1 MLHEGLDL
9 IDTKILRELQSDSSK
24 SAVELATKVGISQS
38 QCWRRIQ
45 QLRDDGYIKAQ
56 VTLLNRKQL
65 GLNAQVFALIK
76 LSSHGRANL
85 HEFSDAIGR
94 CPEVLECYLLMGSFD
109 FALKIVAADVE
120 GYEKFFFNSLSKIPG
135 VQEVNSFLALSE
147 IKSTTELPIPAPVV
161 SRKALPLTKTK
172 APNRRTATGV
182 AAE

>member
-1 MLHEGLDL
+1 MLHDGLDL
-9 IDTKILRELQSDSSK
+9 IDTKILRALQSDSGK

-45 QLRDDGYIKAQ
+45 QLREDGYIKVQ

-65 GLNAQVFALIK
+65 GLNAQIFALIK

-85 HEFSDAIGR
+85 HEFSDAVGR
-94 CPEVLECYLLMGSFD
+94 FPEVLECYVLMGSFD
-109 FALKIVAADVE
+109 FLLKIVATDVE

-147 IKSTTELPIPAPVV
+147 VKATTELPIPMPVERKKAP
-161 SRKALPLTKTK
+161 PLTKSKPVT
-172 APNRRTATGV
+172 RRV